1 MRRYHIILIPL
12 ALIWMSC
19 EKIAEHLDV
28 KDDAM
33 LNLVDAT
40 APLEKLA
47 TGFRFTEGPVW
58 WAEESAWLFSDI
70 PANIVYRIGENE
82 TTANE
87 YIKPSGNSNGLNFDS
102 NGRLLLC
109 RHSGRDLALMEGP
122 DQLRSL
128 VSAYQGKRLNSP
140 NDLVLFQDGLI
151 IFTDPP
157 YGLQGQDDSPDKEL
171 PFNGVYLWNGDSLR
185 LLDSTYR
192 RPNGVAL
199 SPDEK
204 TLYLAQ
210 SQIEPGI
217 FRFKVLED
225 RSIQLMDTLLDATTI
240 DQPGTPDGMKV
251 DEDGNLYATGPGG
264 VLIFSPA
271 GKHLGTI
278 TIPEVPT
285 NLAFGGADGK
295 TLFIT
300 AQTSVYSQKMLK
312 KGLD

>member
-1 MRRYHIILIPL
+1 MKTLFISALLAFIIF
-12 ALIWMSC
+12 SGC
-19 EKIAEHLDV
+19 QKISDHFDV

-33 LNLVDAT
+33 LSLVDAN

-58 WAEESAWLFSDI
+58 SVKDSAWLFSDI
-70 PANIVYRIGENE
+70 PANIVYIIRPGDAEAQVYLE
-82 TTANE
+82 
-87 YIKPSGNSNGLNFDS
+87 PSANSNGLNYDS

-109 RHSGRDLALMEGP
+109 RHSGRDLAVMVSH
-122 DQLRSL
+122 DSIKSL
-128 VSAYQGKRLNSP
+128 AYQYQGLKLNSP
-140 NDLVLFQDGLI
+140 NDLVLFQDGSI

-171 PFNGVYLWNGDSLR
+171 AFNGVYLFNGDSLR

-217 FRFKVLED
+217 FRFKVLGD
-225 RSIQLMDTLLDATTI
+225 RSIQLLDTLLDAITI
-240 DQPGTPDGMKV
+240 DKPGTPDGMKV

-278 TIPEVPT
+278 NIPEVPT
-285 NLAFGGADGK
+285 NLAFGGPDGK

-300 AQTSVYSQKMLK
+300 AQTSVYSQKMMK